1 MRFRVCK
8 FVCFCTES
16 LLSSRGCAVKRT
28 KVREGKRTSVRE
40 GKRTKAREGKRTKA
54 REIMRTWAQ
63 RL

>member
-1 MRFRVCK
+1 MCV
-8 FVCFCTES
+8 CTES

-40 GKRTKAREGKRTKA
+40 GKRTKARE
-54 REIMRTWAQ
+54 IMRTWAQ